1 MSAVFF
7 WEARLLRGLFAA
19 LLLFS
24 TFHDSAAQTEAFPAL
39 NGETLSGK
47 KVSLPGESRVP
58 ILIVIG
64 FSRASQ
70 QQTLEWGK
78 CMRQL
83 KAQQVDFNYRPV
95 AELESVPRPIRGFVS
110 KNIRSAVP
118 SELHDNFVLLFEG
131 EKTLKQL
138 THFDRSEEA
147 YVILLDAKA
156 GISWQDHGPCNDAR
170 VSALHEKM
178 TSIAH

>member
-1 MSAVFF
+1 M
-7 WEARLLRGLFAA
+7 LRGLFAA

-24 TFHDSAAQTEAFPAL
+24 TFHDSAAQTGVFPAL
-39 NGETLSGK
+39 NGETLNGK
-47 KVSLPGESRVP
+47 KVSLPGESQVP

-78 CMRQL
+78 CMREL
-83 KAQQVDFNYRPV
+83 KAQQLEFNYRPV
-95 AELESVPRPIRGFVS
+95 AELESVPRPFRGFVA

-118 SELHDNFVLLFEG
+118 SELHDNFVVLFEG

-138 THFDRSEEA
+138 AHFDRSEEA
-147 YVILLDAKA
+147 YVILLDVKA
-156 GISWQDHGPCNDAR
+156 RILWQDHGPCNDGR
-170 VSALHEKM
+170 VSALHENIK
-178 TSIAH
+178 SIAH

>member
-1 MSAVFF
+1 MFF
-7 WEARLLRGLFAA
+7 GRLTLFRGLFAS

-24 TFHDSAAQTEAFPAL
+24 TFHDSTAQTEMFPAL
-39 NGETLSGK
+39 NGETLTGK
-47 KVSLPGESRVP
+47 KVSLPGESQIP

-70 QQTLEWGK
+70 EQTLGWGK
-78 CMRQL
+78 CMHQL
-83 KAQQVDFNYRPV
+83 KAQQLEFSYRPV
-95 AELESVPRPIRGFVS
+95 AELESVPRPFRGFVEKS
-110 KNIRSAVP
+110 IGNAVP

-131 EKTLKQL
+131 EKALKQL
-138 THFDRSEEA
+138 AHFDRSEEA

-170 VSALHEKM
+170 VSALHKKM
-178 TSIAH
+178 KSTAH